1 MLCAGACRCRPLEWM
16 SKARAAT
23 GNTSSGR
30 NQARRAIDTLAG
42 MARALQKAATPDATI
57 PLEPEPFQG
66 ALGTWYRKHAREL
79 PWRGIR
85 NPYATWLSEIMLQQT
100 RVATVIERYSEFLQR
115 FPTIADLAAAPEDD
129 VLALWSGLGY
139 YRRARMLHR
148 GAQFVVR
155 ELAGRLPTAAADLR
169 TLPGVGEYTAAAVAS
184 IAFGESIAVLDGNVE
199 RVLLRLLGLPEEK
212 SAAARAVLLR
222 TANALVPPAA
232 KRPGGKANPPG
243 DHNQAMME
251 LGATICLPRG
261 PLCLQCPVFAFCKT
275 RGEHL
280 TPARTPLRSRHVAC
294 LLATRKRGTT
304 TEVLLERRAAEATL
318 MPGML
323 ELPPL
328 PLAAVETRE
337 PVLRL
342 RHSITNTN
350 YYVEVYA
357 EAAVGSG
364 RVPVREDPEQDLR
377 AEADEGTDSIEAA
390 AQQLSLR
397 TRENARLWDVRED
410 MEATE
415 ADRVEN
421 EVFDHP
427 ADSPAPARGLRAEI
441 PAAEADLLWC
451 GTMRLHGQPLTG
463 LARKALQRLGL
474 MPMVAVRVGSGAGSV

>member
-1 MLCAGACRCRPLEWM
+1 MA
-16 SKARAAT
+16 
-23 GNTSSGR
+23 SSA
-30 NQARRAIDTLAG
+30 QPVAS
-42 MARALQKAATPDATI
+42 PDSTRL
-57 PLEPEPFQG
+57 LEPEPFRS
-66 ALGTWYRKHAREL
+66 ALSTWYRKHARAL

-85 NPYATWLSEIMLQQT
+85 DPYATWLSEIMLQQT
-100 RVATVIERYSEFLQR
+100 RVATVIERYSQFLER
-115 FPTIADLAAAPEDD
+115 FPTIAALAAAPEDD

-155 ELAGRLPTAAADLR
+155 ELGGVLPGTSGELR

-212 SAAARAVLLR
+212 STAARSVLLR
-222 TANALVPPAA
+222 TAHQLVPAAAA
-232 KRPGGKANPPG
+232 KRARTRQNPPG

-280 TPARTPLRSRHVAC
+280 TTARTPLRSRHVAC
-294 LLATRKRGTT
+294 LLATRKRGTA
-304 TEVLLERRAAEATL
+304 TEVLLERRAAEASL

-328 PLAAVETRE
+328 PLAAVATRE

-357 EAAVGSG
+357 EGAAGEAVRPPTPDKDPNSMAMSEPEPEPSFEPVAQPNSG
-364 RVPVREDPEQDLR
+364 AILSPSPETAPLETAATQLSLGMRDRNLRWSAEAGNKGEIGEAEAEDPEPFDR
-377 AEADEGTDSIEAA
+377 EEADPVSSA
-390 AQQLSLR
+390 
-397 TRENARLWDVRED
+397 
-410 MEATE
+410 
-415 ADRVEN
+415 
-421 EVFDHP
+421 
-427 ADSPAPARGLRAEI
+427 GLQCEI
-441 PAAEADLLWC
+441 PAAAADLLWC
-451 GTMRLHGQPLTG
+451 GTQRLHGQPLTG

-474 MPMVAVRVGSGAGSV
+474 MPMLPVRVGGGGGSV